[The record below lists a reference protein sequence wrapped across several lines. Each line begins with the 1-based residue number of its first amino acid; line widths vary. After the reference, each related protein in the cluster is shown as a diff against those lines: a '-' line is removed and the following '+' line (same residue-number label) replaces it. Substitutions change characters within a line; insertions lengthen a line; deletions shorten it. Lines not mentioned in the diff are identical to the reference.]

1 MTVKNSITVDEIVLF
16 MLQLRQL
23 ENVAT
28 HAQIKHQLN
37 VSDYSIHTNTSI
49 HALLQ
54 RKLQEL
60 ASYNIVGI
68 YMKTNA
74 NFTGVALL
82 TGDRIE

>member
-37 VSDYSIHTNTSI
+37 VSDYSIHTSTSI